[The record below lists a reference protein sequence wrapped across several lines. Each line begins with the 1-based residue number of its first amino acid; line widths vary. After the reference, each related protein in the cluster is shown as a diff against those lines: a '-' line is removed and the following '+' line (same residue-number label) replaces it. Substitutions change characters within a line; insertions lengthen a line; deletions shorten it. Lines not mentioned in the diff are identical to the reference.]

1 MSSRAGGQRLTRYY
15 QEKCDCEKQAMDIF
29 QCSSKQNDEWAL
41 HSVLLDRNNK
51 DQLQWDV
58 NKENPLKVAFPSLGL
73 TI

>member
-1 MSSRAGGQRLTRYY
+1 
-15 QEKCDCEKQAMDIF
+15 MDLF

-58 NKENPLKVAFPSLGL
+58 NKENSLKVAFPSLGL